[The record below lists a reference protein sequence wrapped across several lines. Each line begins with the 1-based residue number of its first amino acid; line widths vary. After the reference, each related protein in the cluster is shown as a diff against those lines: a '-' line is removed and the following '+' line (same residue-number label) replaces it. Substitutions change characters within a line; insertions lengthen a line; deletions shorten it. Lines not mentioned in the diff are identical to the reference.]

1 MLGIKCLCSVR
12 KVDQMRNV
20 REEMWSET
28 AEEGILKLVRF
39 MEGMSEKGLIKIIH
53 VGSGVNKEGEL
64 GMRLKDGVKDTLG
77 DQGLNV
83 QEMGEASIGKY

>member
-28 AEEGILKLVRF
+28 AEEGIVKLVRF

-53 VGSGVNKEGEL
+53 VGSEVNKEGEL